1 MFVVYIVY
9 ENENENL
16 SVISD
21 SLQPCGILQAG
32 ILEYAAFPFSK
43 RSFQPRDQPQVSCI
57 AGGFFTKHSVCIIYK
72 KKKISNQK
80 DSVLQWGYLFF
91 LNGGKIHKI

>member
-1 MFVVYIVY
+1 MFVAYIVY

-72 KKKISNQK
+72 KKKNQ
-80 DSVLQWGYLFF
+80 
-91 LNGGKIHKI
+91 